1 MKHTA
6 IAQMTVPSQC
16 HMEWNHTVKWTVLTI
31 SATPGELDSWQYCPS
46 TVAPHPAVTVAELA
60 TSVAL
65 CPGGMW

>member
-31 SATPGELDSWQYCPS
+31 SATPGNWIAGNIVHLQLHRTRQWPWQN
-46 TVAPHPAVTVAELA
+46 
-60 TSVAL
+60 
-65 CPGGMW
+65 